1 MPCWGAAAL
10 LVVAGRRVSAPA
22 DPIEQ
27 VRWLY
32 EAALVRFDYEAV
44 AARLHPE
51 CEFRNPDHAIEP
63 GVRHGP
69 QEFCRV
75 FENLNQ
81 MFEYEGAGI
90 EEIRA
95 LDEKV
100 VVTYRARG
108 KSRASG
114 IPIDQ
119 AFGHL
124 WVFEGGKVKSLEW
137 FATFEEALAA
147 ALP

>member
-1 MPCWGAAAL
+1 MMESPAL
-10 LVVAGRRVSAPA
+10 
-22 DPIEQ
+22 IEQ

-32 EAALVRFDYEAV
+32 EAALVRFDYEGF

-63 GVRHGP
+63 GVRRGP
-69 QEFCRV
+69 QEVCRV
-75 FENLNQ
+75 FEGLNE
-81 MFEYEGAGI
+81 MFEYEGAGV

-95 LDEKV
+95 LDDKV
-100 VVTYRARG
+100 VVAYRARG

-124 WVFEGGKVKSLEW
+124 WVFEDGKVRILEW
-137 FATFEEALAA
+137 FSSFHEALEAA
-147 ALP
+147 SP